1 MCERRK
7 YKIRTSVS
15 VPEGLKVS
23 LTSVVLPE
31 SRVSLFD
38 SKSGSSMGTTRSNVR
53 SLVIDVESLGQ
64 KHVYQNTPNRRSNG
78 GFLFIVRPKTKLHY
92 WRAVHLRSSC
102 AWASSHS
109 ASYLV
114 GCLPTKGPQT
124 YLLALLPPR
133 ILGAPHQP
141 RRGRQ
146 STLDPD
152 L

>member
-1 MCERRK
+1 M
-7 YKIRTSVS
+7 
-15 VPEGLKVS
+15 PEGLKVS

-92 WRAVHLRSSC
+92 WRAVHPRSS
-102 AWASSHS
+102 WS
-109 ASYLV
+109 ARDV
-114 GCLPTKGPQT
+114 NDD
-124 YLLALLPPR
+124 
-133 ILGAPHQP
+133 ILEPAEYNRPADSGLNVARVVPKLEIDML
-141 RRGRQ
+141 RRAQIG
-146 STLDPD
+146 DV
-152 L
+152 